1 MLIVSATRIRPE
13 GHIQLQHRV
22 ALTLPRIIKMT
33 GIVYTGY
40 FTTLLKEEIF
50 DQEKQMF
57 IVLPKTALILS
68 ISVLLKEFHL
78 PESTEAYLQIVLLV
92 ELR

>member
-1 MLIVSATRIRPE
+1 MN
-13 GHIQLQHRV
+13 
-22 ALTLPRIIKMT
+22 PRIDQYKVKRRSTVTMRVT
-33 GIVYTGY
+33 VYTGY

-57 IVLPKTALILS
+57 IVLLKTALILS
-68 ISVLLKEFHL
+68 ISVLLKEFL
-78 PESTEAYLQIVLLV
+78 LLESTEAYLQIVLLV